1 LAELVKFHYEDQV
14 DENEDRLEAD
24 QVTMIRGIL
33 HMSDKT
39 VSVSLMNTA
48 EVQTTVELN
57 EILMVWGLGL
67 CLL

>member
-39 VSVSLMNTA
+39 VSVSLINK
-48 EVQTTVELN
+48 TT
-57 EILMVWGLGL
+57 
-67 CLL
+67 LLLKCKPL